1 MSCNGESFII
11 IPYAN
16 IITRQAILTYIP
28 ILLLYM
34 YTINETADT
43 ISNDT
48 NTIPYNVTLTE

>member
-28 ILLLYM
+28 ILHLYM

-43 ISNDT
+43 TSNLSL
-48 NTIPYNVTLTE
+48 IHI

>member
-34 YTINETADT
+34 YTINEIADT
-43 ISNDT
+43 TSNNT